1 MKQIREKVA
10 IRGTGAL
17 SDQELLTLLVEDATL
32 AEKILAECGSLSA
45 IAQLAPSR
53 LRMVA
58 GMGLRNADKLQV
70 AMEFG
75 RRIAATKNSTSEAI
89 TSSNDI
95 VDVMRPQLKELKHE
109 ECWAIYLTSSN
120 HIVEQSRISQGGVQA
135 TIVDHR
141 IIVKRA
147 IELLTPHL
155 ILVHN
160 HPSGSTTPS
169 EADMTL
175 TQNLKAACELFNI
188 QLLDHIIISDT
199 SHYSFKSVGKL

>member
-75 RRIAATKNSTSEAI
+75 RRIATTKNSTSEAI

-95 VDVMRPQLKELKHE
+95 VDIMRPQLKELKHE

-120 HIVEQSRISQGGVQA
+120 HIVEQSRISQGGIQA

-141 IIVKRA
+141 LIVKRA

-169 EADMTL
+169 EADITL
-175 TQNLKAACELFNI
+175 TRNLKAACELFNI